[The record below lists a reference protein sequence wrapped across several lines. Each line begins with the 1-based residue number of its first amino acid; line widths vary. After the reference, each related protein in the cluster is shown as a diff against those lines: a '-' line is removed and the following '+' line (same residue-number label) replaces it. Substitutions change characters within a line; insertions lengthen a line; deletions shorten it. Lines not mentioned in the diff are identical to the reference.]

1 MAFRKSSHSKAHFW
15 KGNHRFEHWYRDNTC
30 YFITSKVRDG
40 HHAFAHEQAKCIF
53 WDRFDYYTKKY
64 GFVPWIASLLDN
76 HYHVVGFL
84 KIGENLGPLM
94 QHLHGSVA
102 KLVNDTL
109 PQRHL
114 PFWRHRGNQD
124 YFDGCL
130 RDVLQATRAY
140 RYTKLQ
146 AVRAGIVRDFRDYPH
161 THVYLDIDRAVRRA
175 VELNAFLDEV
185 PYARYERRQR
195 RCCGARP
202 RTD

>member
-1 MAFRKSSHSKAHFW
+1 MAFRKYSHSRAEFW
-15 KGNHRFEHWYRDNTC
+15 FTDHRFEHWYRDNTC

-40 HHAFAHEQAKCIF
+40 FHAFASEEAKKIF
-53 WDRFDYYTKKY
+53 WDRFDFYTKKY
-64 GFVPWIASLLDN
+64 AFVPWIATLLDN
-76 HYHVVGFL
+76 HYHFEGYL

-102 KLVNDTL
+102 KLVNDLL
-109 PQRHL
+109 PDRHL

-130 RDVLQATRAY
+130 RDVLQAIRAY

-161 THVYLDIDRAVRRA
+161 TRLYLDVDRAVHRA
-175 VELNAFLDEV
+175 VDLKAFLEEV
-185 PYARYERRQR
+185 PYARYERHER
-195 RCCGARP
+195 RHDR
-202 RTD
+202 